1 MRTLLSLLLLMLLP
15 TAACAFGR
23 FSENEPLPPELL
35 AQFVP
40 GKTTAKDVVATLGPP
55 TDVVWLGKR
64 TAYRYDHLRRK
75 IAATILIVVNLA
87 NFDERSDRIWLFFD
101 DDDVLTHF
109 AGTFAAQRTEYSF
122 PWEDLHDQNPP
133 PGK

>member
-1 MRTLLSLLLLMLLP
+1 MRLLLLLAPLLLLP
-15 TAACAFGR
+15 ACAFGR
-23 FSENEPLPPELL
+23 FSENEPLQASQL
-35 AQFVP
+35 AGFMP
-40 GKTTAKDVVATLGPP
+40 GKTTAQEVVTALGPP

-75 IAATILIVVNLA
+75 VAATILIVINLA
-87 NFDERSDRIWLFFD
+87 NFDERSDRVWLFFD
-101 DDDVLTHF
+101 ENDVLTHF
-109 AGTFAAQRTEYSF
+109 AGSFAAERTEYSF